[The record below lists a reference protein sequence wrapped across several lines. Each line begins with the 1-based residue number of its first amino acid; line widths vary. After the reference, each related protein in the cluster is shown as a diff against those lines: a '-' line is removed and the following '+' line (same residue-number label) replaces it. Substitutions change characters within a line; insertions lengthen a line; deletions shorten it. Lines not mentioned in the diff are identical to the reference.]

1 MSDIRLVALDLD
13 GTLFNNQSK
22 ISPANFEAIK
32 RACKKNAAVVIS
44 TGRPFSGL
52 PFDQI
57 EGSGIRYA
65 ITTNGSALYDI
76 PSRKCLFEDGMS
88 PSLTL
93 PILRFL
99 LSRDIHMDAFIQGN
113 AFSPACCLE
122 AARKLSVPASIK
134 KYIIESRARIED
146 LPGYVEEN
154 HLMIQKMTLNF
165 YPDANGVLVDRE
177 EVKSYLCSNPDIVC
191 VSGGYNNL
199 EFTKAGVNKGTGLI
213 KLADILDIP
222 MECTMAVGD
231 TENDTEI
238 LKTARLGIAMGNA
251 APAVKAIADDITL
264 SNEEDGVAAALG
276 KYLT

>member
-22 ISPANFEAIK
+22 ISPANFEAVK
-32 RACKKNAAVVIS
+32 RACQKNAAVVIS

-76 PSRKCLFEDGMS
+76 SSRKCLFEDGMS

-113 AFSPACCLE
+113 AFSPVCCLE

-134 KYIIESRARIED
+134 KYIIESRTRIED

-165 YPDANGVLVDRE
+165 YPDADGVLVDRE

-213 KLADILDIP
+213 KLADLLGIP

-231 TENDTEI
+231 TENDMEI
-238 LKTARLGIAMGNA
+238 LKTARIGIAMGNA

-264 SNEEDGVAAALG
+264 SNEEDGVAAALD